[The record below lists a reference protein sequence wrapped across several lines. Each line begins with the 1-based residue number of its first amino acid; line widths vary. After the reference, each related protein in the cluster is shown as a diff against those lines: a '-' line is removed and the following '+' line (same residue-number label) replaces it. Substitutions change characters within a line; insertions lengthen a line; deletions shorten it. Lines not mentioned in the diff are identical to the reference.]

1 MAKAY
6 LVDKGYLGEVPG
18 IPTNDVMVIDDVAH
32 RIYHIVVHSFTM
44 GDVDDPDLYAA
55 QPLWE
60 WENSEV
66 GQWVMENAVETPM
79 WQRQLDY
86 STYGTRYV
94 ITAKLKD
101 ADHTYFLLKYK

>member
-1 MAKAY
+1 
-6 LVDKGYLGEVPG
+6 
-18 IPTNDVMVIDDVAH
+18 MVIDDVAH
-32 RIYHIVVHSFTM
+32 KIYHTVVHSFMM
-44 GDVDDPDLYAA
+44 GDVEDPDLYAS

-79 WQRQLDY
+79 WHRHHDQ
-86 STYGTRYV
+86 TIYGTRYS

>member
-1 MAKAY
+1 MARAY
-6 LVDKGYLGEVPG
+6 PVDKGYLGEVPSG
-18 IPTNDVMVIDDVAH
+18 PTHDVMVIDDVAH
-32 RIYHIVVHSFTM
+32 KIYYTVVHSFMM
-44 GDVDDPDLYAA
+44 GDVEDPDLYAA

-60 WENSEV
+60 WENSEM

-79 WQRQLDY
+79 WQRMIDHT
-86 STYGTRYV
+86 TYGTRYA